1 MAGTATL
8 HPLPGG
14 PVPTGATS
22 LLLRTTLASRRG
34 CPPVEDDVLPRR
46 QRVEIPGPSGQRIVG
61 RLDLPADPP
70 LAHALFAHCFT
81 CGKDLKFAAW
91 LSRALVERRIGV
103 LRFDFTGLGE
113 SGGEFADT
121 NFSTNVA
128 DLVAAARH
136 MHDAHGGP
144 EVLIGHS
151 LGGSAAIVAAG
162 ELPQVR
168 AVVTV
173 AAPSETGHLGDFL
186 VKQTGPLGTDE
197 AAPVD
202 VLGRRVTVK
211 GQMIE
216 DFGRHDVR
224 DAVAQLRR
232 PLLILHAIDDPVVS
246 VVHGERLFD
255 AARQPKSFVALDGDD
270 HLLVEREADARYVA
284 DLIGAWVGRYL

>member
-1 MAGTATL
+1 ML
-8 HPLPGG
+8 PL
-14 PVPTGATS
+14 
-22 LLLRTTLASRRG
+22 
-34 CPPVEDDVLPRR
+34 R
-46 QRVEIPGPSGQRIVG
+46 QRVELVGPRGQRIVG

-70 LAHALFAHCFT
+70 RAHALFAHCFT

-91 LSRALVERRIGV
+91 LSRALVERRLGV

-136 MHDAHGGP
+136 LHAAQGGP

-151 LGGSAAIVAAG
+151 LGGSAAIVAASA
-162 ELPQVR
+162 LPQVR

-186 VKQTGPLGTDE
+186 VRQTGPLASDE

-202 VLGRRVTVK
+202 VLGRRVLVK

-224 DAVAQLRR
+224 EAVARLGR
-232 PLLILHAIDDPVVS
+232 PLLILHAVGDPVVN
-246 VVHGERLFD
+246 VAHGERLFE

-284 DLIGAWVGRYL
+284 GLIGAWVERYL